1 MNNIVY
7 RCDFHI
13 KFMTKNNIYKIC
25 TIMTTGRT
33 GSDYLAGCLD
43 GVKNIIVFSGKFN
56 HQIFFK
62 DHKQKIKKE
71 ILISKFISENKKL
84 FTYNKIENLRLNINI
99 NNFKKKFIEISTNTL
114 NRKEFF
120 IKLYE
125 AYHLTLNRKLLKSNV
140 IVHHSHGRTNTSNF
154 LKDFPNAK
162 ILITIRDPRANLKSG
177 LLNWFK
183 FDPEKKH
190 MMHVFMYLRRI
201 RNDLNYA
208 LKNTIK
214 AKNLGTKWLDC
225 TVLGMGRGPGNTKTE
240 ELIVCDYKSQHKT
253 SKVSQETYFSDPY
266 KDGYKRQL
274 DFYAYL
280 LKNMGFKVSSDAYLY
295 ICNAI
300 EVEDGFHGK
309 MLFDEIL
316 IQYDVQTDYLDEDIQ
331 KMIDVMNSN
340 RVPESNDSCENCAYA
355 RQRSSYDKI

>member
-1 MNNIVY
+1 M
-7 RCDFHI
+7 
-13 KFMTKNNIYKIC
+13 FMTKNNIYKIC

-56 HQIFFK
+56 YQIFFK

-71 ILISKFISENKKL
+71 ILISKFIKENTKL

-120 IKLYE
+120 IRLYE

-183 FDPEKKH
+183 FDPERKH
-190 MMHVFMYLRRI
+190 MMHVYMYLRRI

-208 LKNTIK
+208 LKKDNKKKFIK
-214 AKNLGTKWLDC
+214 LEEMGSKKVKSGILKFLETKYDKKINISTFANKPWAGDKLSAFKKNPNGLFNKKIIYNGWREFFTK
-225 TVLGMGRGPGNTKTE
+225 
-240 ELIVCDYKSQHKT
+240 
-253 SKVSQETYFSDPY
+253 
-266 KDGYKRQL
+266 
-274 DFYAYL
+274 
-280 LKNMGFKVSSDAYLY
+280 
-295 ICNAI
+295 
-300 EVEDGFHGK
+300 
-309 MLFDEIL
+309 DEIL
-316 IQYDVQTDYLDEDIQ
+316 MLNFLYSNYRKFYEIEQISFLKKNYLFFRVIFPFKFENLAINHQKFFSIKLINNLIFYIKRVVYIQLLILNIDTFDYEKKD
-331 KMIDVMNSN
+331 
-340 RVPESNDSCENCAYA
+340 
-355 RQRSSYDKI
+355 